1 MLSNSE
7 FIIMLNQGST
17 DREDLANLLQI
28 SETQMTHITNVEVGH
43 GLVKVGSALVPFE
56 RKFPKNTE
64 LYKLMTTKVGE
75 LS

>member
-1 MLSNSE
+1 MITTA
-7 FIIMLNQGST
+7 IIYNIG
-17 DREDLANLLQI
+17 
-28 SETQMTHITNVEVGH
+28 
-43 GLVKVGSALVPFE
+43 KVGSALVPFE